1 MPETKKGY
9 FVDMILGD
17 FDKDGVIELIT
28 IAYQDDSNDTILIK
42 IS

>member
-17 FDKDGVIELIT
+17 FDKDGVIAI
-28 IAYQDDSNDTILIK
+28 ILVGNCN
-42 IS
+42 